1 MSPLVSRTAGVE
13 ESLADASKRANAA
26 VVLLVVLGGDGVKGV
41 CLELE
46 ELKGGG
52 RPKPRVRE
60 GGAGERQSIEEG
72 VRGVSRCLHG

>member
-46 ELKGGG
+46 ELK
-52 RPKPRVRE
+52 
-60 GGAGERQSIEEG
+60 ER
-72 VRGVSRCLHG
+72 